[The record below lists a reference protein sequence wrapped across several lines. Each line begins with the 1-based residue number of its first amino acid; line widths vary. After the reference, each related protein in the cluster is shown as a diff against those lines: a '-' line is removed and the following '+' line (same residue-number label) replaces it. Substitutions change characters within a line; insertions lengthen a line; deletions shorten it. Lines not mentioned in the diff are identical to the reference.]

1 MKAADSG
8 LGVVVEGSEEVDYQ
22 NVINVL
28 DIIQQ
33 LEIAKLGLATEP
45 VAARP

>member
-1 MKAADSG
+1 MLADSG
-8 LGVVVEGSEEVDYQ
+8 LSVVVEASEEVDYQ

-33 LEIAKLGLATEP
+33 LDITKLGLATE
-45 VAARP
+45 AATGRP